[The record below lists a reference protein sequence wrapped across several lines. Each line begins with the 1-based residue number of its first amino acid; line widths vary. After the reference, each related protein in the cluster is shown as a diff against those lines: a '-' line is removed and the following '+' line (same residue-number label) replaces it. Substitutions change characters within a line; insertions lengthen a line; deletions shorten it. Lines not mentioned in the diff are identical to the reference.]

1 MGAKPPPPPSEALA
15 DKCERLALGM
25 DTLTAQSDFRI
36 STQLVRILL
45 AMKASARREPLSEET
60 VKAVIDATMRARRLY
75 IVELPDGRSTVKQH
89 PLPARE
95 PRRKH

>member
-1 MGAKPPPPPSEALA
+1 MGSKPIPPPAEALA
-15 DKCERLALGM
+15 DKCERLVLEMNAP
-25 DTLTAQSDFRI
+25 TVQSDFRI

-45 AMKASARREPLSEET
+45 AMKASARREPLNEEAI
-60 VKAVIDATMRARRLY
+60 KGVIDAAMRARRLY